1 MTIGIIILA
10 AGSSSRLG
18 QSKQLIQLNGKS
30 LLQHAANVALNSEAD
45 IVITM
50 VGSNA
55 QLHKSEIESL
65 NVEIIENKGWQ
76 LGMGN
81 SLKVGLN
88 HLLTSKTN
96 IQAAII
102 MVCDQPYL
110 TASHLNALIN
120 TYKKEKPEIV
130 ASTYNLIKGVPA
142 LFAASLFPK
151 LLKLGDTEGARKI
164 IEKHVGSIVLVPFE
178 KGEIDIDTP
187 EDLERL
193 G

>member
-1 MTIGIIILA
+1 MAIGIIILA

-18 QSKQLIQLNGKS
+18 QSKQLIKLNGKS
-30 LLQHAANVALNSEAD
+30 LLQHAAKVALNSEAD
-45 IVITM
+45 IVITV

-65 NVEIIENKGWQ
+65 KIEIIENKGWQ

-88 HLLTSKTN
+88 HLLTSKPN

-110 TASHLNALIN
+110 TTSHLNMLIN

-130 ASTYNLIKGVPA
+130 ASTYNSIKGVPA

-164 IEKHVGSIVLVPFE
+164 IEKHVGSMVLVPFE

-193 G
+193 E